1 MPGRP
6 TTAYDRAMIRSLLQ
20 DRRRVLAI
28 AFVVAAAA
36 LLIEF
41 LAVYFTRGF
50 IPGDATVYL
59 AGGERLNAGHQV
71 YALMPGDRPE
81 GLKPPFWT
89 VPLLSP
95 PLMAVIF
102 RPLALFPNDIGA
114 YIWWAGTLSALAW
127 ILFTF
132 VRRQPILTSIAVM
145 VLVVPLTYEIGV
157 GNVNAFLMLG
167 AALTWKWTAEGRDE
181 RAGAVT
187 ALGFLLKVSPVV
199 MAWWLFTQRRWRAVR
214 AGLVAGVAILAVS
227 ILGAGL
233 DAHLTFIQVT
243 RDTATIGQSEL
254 SLAGLAKAVGLTPS
268 IANLLPTAMLLG
280 GILGVLLL
288 RGRPDWAFALAV
300 ATMTLGSPVVN
311 INSFAMLL
319 VCITPWIWPMPQA
332 ETTPALAPASGEA
345 EARTS
350 PLTASST

>member
-1 MPGRP
+1 MPVGR
-6 TTAYDRAMIRSLLQ
+6 TTAYDRSVIRSLLQ
-20 DRRRVLAI
+20 DRRRLLAI
-28 AFVVAAAA
+28 AFVLVASA
-36 LLIEF
+36 LLFEF
-41 LAVYFTRGF
+41 MAAYFTRGF

-81 GLKPPFWT
+81 GFKPPYWT

-95 PLMAVIF
+95 PLVAVIF

-114 YIWWAGTLSALAW
+114 YIWWAGCLAAFAW

-132 VRRQPILTSIAVM
+132 VRREPILTSLAVI

-157 GNVNAFLMLG
+157 GNMNAFLMLG
-167 AALTWKWTAEGRDE
+167 AILAWKWTTEGRDE
-181 RAGAVT
+181 PAGAVT
-187 ALGFLLKVSPVV
+187 ALGFVLKVSPVV
-199 MAWWLFTQRRWRAVR
+199 IAWWLFTQRRWRAVR
-214 AGLVAGVAILAVS
+214 AGLVAGVVVLGVS

-233 DAHLTFIQVT
+233 DAHFKFIEVT

-254 SLAGLAKAVGLTPS
+254 SLAGLAKAVGVAPG
-268 IANLLPTAMLLG
+268 IASLLPTAMLLG

-288 RGRPDWAFALAV
+288 RNRPNWSFALAV

-311 INSFAMLL
+311 INSFSMLL
-319 VCITPWIWPMPQA
+319 ACIAPWIWPVGENLASPAATAADGEPEPQR
-332 ETTPALAPASGEA
+332 TPLPA
-345 EARTS
+345 
-350 PLTASST
+350 

>member
-1 MPGRP
+1 VI
-6 TTAYDRAMIRSLLQ
+6 TSLLH
-20 DRRRVLAI
+20 DRRRLLAI
-28 AFVVAAAA
+28 VLVVVAAA
-36 LLIEF
+36 LLLEF

-81 GLKPPFWT
+81 GIKPPFWT

-95 PLMAVIF
+95 PLIAVIF
-102 RPLALFPNDIGA
+102 RPLALFPQDIGA

-127 ILFTF
+127 ILVTF
-132 VRRQPILTSIAVM
+132 VRRKPILTS
-145 VLVVPLTYEIGV
+145 LVVMALVIPLTYEIGV
-157 GNVNAFLMLG
+157 ANVNAFLMLG
-167 AALTWKWTAEGRDE
+167 AVLAWKWTTEGRDE

-187 ALGFLLKVSPVV
+187 AFGFVIKVSPVV
-199 MAWWLFTQRRWRAVR
+199 VAWWLFTQRRWRAVR
-214 AGLVAGVAILAVS
+214 AGLVAGAAFLAIS

-233 DAHLTFIQVT
+233 DAHLTFIQIT

-254 SLAGLAKAVGLTPS
+254 SLAGLARAVGVAPG
-268 IANLLPTAMLLG
+268 IANLLPMAMLLG
-280 GILGVLLL
+280 GILGVFLL
-288 RGRPDWAFALAV
+288 RSRSNWAFALAV

-319 VCITPWIWPMPQA
+319 ACIAPWVWPVGEGVGGPV
-332 ETTPALAPASGEA
+332 PALTASDPEPRG
-345 EARTS
+345 S
-350 PLTASST
+350 PLTA

>member
-1 MPGRP
+1 
-6 TTAYDRAMIRSLLQ
+6 MITSLLR
-20 DRRRVLAI
+20 DRRRLLAVVL
-28 AFVVAAAA
+28 VVAATA
-36 LLIEF
+36 LLAEF

-81 GLKPPFWT
+81 GIKPPFWT

-95 PLMAVIF
+95 PLIAVIF
-102 RPLALFPNDIGA
+102 RPLALLPQDIGA

-127 ILFTF
+127 ILITF
-132 VRRQPILTSIAVM
+132 VRRRPILTSLAVIA
-145 VLVVPLTYEIGV
+145 LVVPLTYEIGV
-157 GNVNAFLMLG
+157 ANVNAFLMLG
-167 AALTWKWTAEGRDE
+167 AILAWKWTTEGRDE

-187 ALGFLLKVSPVV
+187 ALGFVLKVSPVV
-199 MAWWLFTQRRWRAVR
+199 VAWWLFTQRRWRAVR
-214 AGLVAGVAILAVS
+214 AGLVAGAVVLGIS

-254 SLAGLAKAVGLTPS
+254 SLAGLAKAVGVAPG

-280 GILGVLLL
+280 GILGVFLL
-288 RGRPDWAFALAV
+288 RARSSWAFALAI

-311 INSFAMLL
+311 INSYAMLL
-319 VCITPWIWPMPQA
+319 ACIAPWIWPVGEVVPS
-332 ETTPALAPASGEA
+332 TTPAPASGDA
-345 EARTS
+345 DRRRD
-350 PLTASST
+350 PLPA